1 MSTKRTSRTKVTL
14 GALGLVALSLL
25 AFSATAGAAGKNSAG
40 RNLGHTRGYDIWN
53 LSSQTLRITNVRAET
68 QPTSDEPVFETG
80 PGKAPPPR
88 AGEVLRPGEH
98 MHVELER
105 DGNARIAWINFS
117 SVESNGGTGPLMFQ
131 ALLRSEM
138 ETKCL
143 GASMGNHECNVDYDT
158 INYLDPKGAVN
169 VIRAND
175 IRGQAQAISELCN
188 HANQCVFLPEEW
200 HEAMTAPRVVGNSIR
215 ACSGKAESTIESEE
229 TVTTSNSFGVS
240 VTVSASFFEIFKASL
255 TGEYHHESS
264 FSEKLGQS
272 VKLEAAPY
280 HLGWV
285 SLEAPVFR
293 DIGTYELKLGNTTWK
308 VKEVYFDEPVA
319 GKKGVFTP
327 LYHPMNAKEKAKCDE
342 EEKAGPPHLAAAPIV
357 PATAIQTAE
366 TGTKAANLMQ
376 GFSESNLF
384 RGLSGNDVLLG
395 AGGDDTLLGGA
406 GDDWINGGP
415 GEDVLQGGSGADHIV
430 DRSGPTEV
438 TTGSDSSGA
447 RDYVDVRDGQGDDTV
462 TCESSNSIVFADRG
476 DTVDGECGK
485 VVTGT
490 QVSGSQAN

>member
-1 MSTKRTSRTKVTL
+1 MSTEMTSRTRVTL
-14 GALGLVALSLL
+14 GAMALVALSML
-25 AFSATAGAAGKNSAG
+25 AFSASAGAAGKNV
-40 RNLGHTRGYDIWN
+40 GHTRGYDIWN
-53 LSSQTLRITNVRAET
+53 ISSETIRITNVRAET
-68 QPTSDEPVFETG
+68 QPKSDEPVFETG

-105 DGNARIAWINFS
+105 PYGGNGRIAWINFS
-117 SVESNGGTGPLMFQ
+117 SVESNGDSGPLLFQ

-143 GASMGNHECNVDYDT
+143 GAALGKHECLVEGDT
-158 INYLDPKGAVN
+158 INYQDPKGSVN

-175 IRGQAQAISELCN
+175 LRGQAQAVTELCN
-188 HANQCVFLPEEW
+188 KANSCVFLPEHWRET
-200 HEAMTAPRVVGNSIR
+200 MTSPRVVGNSIR

-240 VTVSASFFEIFKASL
+240 VTVSASFFEIFKTSL
-255 TGEYHHESS
+255 TGEYHHESA

-272 VKLEAAPY
+272 VKLEAQPY

-293 DIGTYELKLGNTTWK
+293 DEGTYELKLGNTTWK
-308 VKEVYFDEPVA
+308 IEEVYFDQPVA
-319 GKKGVFTP
+319 GKKGVFSP

-357 PATAIQTAE
+357 PAAAIQTAE

-376 GFSESNLF
+376 GYGESNLF

-395 AGGDDTLLGGA
+395 AGGNDTLIGGA

-415 GEDVLQGGSGADHIV
+415 GEDVLSGGSGADHIV

-462 TCESSNSIVFADRG
+462 TCETSNSIVFADRG